1 MAALSLVN
9 YRVAYAGVPLP
20 PIAAG
25 LFEYVLAANG
35 VFVRGKRRE
44 LSALLPIASCEI
56 RGLAELEPQ
65 IELRVPRVPQGQVG
79 WMLEQAR
86 KAEDSIGSPTE
97 IIFHLS
103 VDDAGIWNVETPEQL
118 QGPARA
124 KPLDDSGSSSYARA
138 FLEVHSHVNMS
149 AQFSGTDNGDE
160 IGFRLYA
167 ILGRIFTA
175 PEMRVR
181 VGLYGYRWELP
192 AKEMFDLP
200 PEVSDAK
207 DVETL
212 ERFWE
217 GKEDANRL

>member
-1 MAALSLVN
+1 MDALSLVN
-9 YRVAYAGVPLP
+9 YRIAYAGVPLP
-20 PIAAG
+20 PIEAG

-35 VFVRGKRRE
+35 VYVRGERPE
-44 LSALLPIASCEI
+44 LAALLPIASCEI
-56 RGLAELEPQ
+56 RGLAELEPKT
-65 IELRVPRVPQGQVG
+65 ELRVPGVPQEQVR

-86 KAEDSIGSPTE
+86 RAQDDTGRPTE

-138 FLEVHSHVNMS
+138 FVEVHSHVNMS
-149 AQFSGTDNGDE
+149 SQFSHTDDGDE
-160 IGFRLYA
+160 IGFRVYA
-167 ILGRIFTA
+167 ILGRIFDT

-181 VGLYGYRWELP
+181 VGLYGYRWEIP
-192 AKEMFDLP
+192 AREIFDLP

-207 DVETL
+207 DLDNIEAFQ
-212 ERFWE
+212 ER
-217 GKEDANRL
+217 KEDANRL